1 MEQDIQTLYESID
14 KLQSEIASLNNI
26 ITQLQNTKVTV
37 DSTTDFDS
45 KKAIVNF
52 NREFFVPTRLTVT
65 ASQTVFPHSQYLILT
80 AASAVTLGSTT
91 SITDGYFPGQLLI
104 IEGTSDTNTV
114 TINDNTNTKMAGNIT
129 LGLNDT
135 ISFIW
140 NGSDWVETSRVNS

>member
-1 MEQDIQTLYESID
+1 MEQDIQKLYESID
-14 KLQSEIASLNNI
+14 KLQSEIVSLNNI
-26 ITQLQNTKVTV
+26 ITQLQNRKITV

-52 NREFFVPTRLTVT
+52 NREFFAPTRKTVV
-65 ASQTVFPHSQYLILT
+65 ASETVFPHSQYLILT
-80 AASAVTLGSTT
+80 AASAVTLNATT

-114 TINDNTNTKMAGNIT
+114 TINDNTNTKMAGNVT
-129 LGLNDT
+129 LGVNDT

-140 NGSDWVETSRVNS
+140 NTSDWVELMRSNN